1 MIKRNFSSEEE
12 AGKPSNRIGGKH
24 ILTMIPGDGV
34 GPELCE
40 SVKMVFAAAGVPVEW
55 NEIAISD
62 IGSYGSK
69 HSLLDVADSLK
80 KTGVAIKGA
89 LTTPTSINSQD
100 ILSLNQK
107 MKIELDLFANVVHCK
122 SFAGFKTR
130 HNNIDVIIVREQTE
144 GEYTSL
150 EHETV
155 PGVVEM
161 IKVITR
167 KKSERIAKFAFDY
180 ATMHGRKKVTAIHKA
195 NIMKLADGM
204 FLNTCEEVS
213 KLYPKIQFQGMI
225 VDNACMQMVSNPQQ
239 FDVLVVPNLYGN
251 IIGNVAAGLVGGA
264 GVVPGKSIGSQFAIF
279 EPGARH
285 TYAQMA
291 GRNVANPT
299 AMLLSGAD
307 MLDHINLKVHARTV
321 RSAVERTISTGKC
334 LTMDMG
340 GSAST
345 SDFVQAVIENIY

>member
-1 MIKRNFSSEEE
+1 
-12 AGKPSNRIGGKH
+12 
-24 ILTMIPGDGV
+24 
-34 GPELCE
+34 
-40 SVKMVFAAAGVPVEW
+40 
-55 NEIAISD
+55 
-62 IGSYGSK
+62 
-69 HSLLDVADSLK
+69 
-80 KTGVAIKGA
+80 
-89 LTTPTSINSQD
+89 
-100 ILSLNQK
+100 
-107 MKIELDLFANVVHCK
+107 
-122 SFAGFKTR
+122 
-130 HNNIDVIIVREQTE
+130 
-144 GEYTSL
+144 
-150 EHETV
+150 
-155 PGVVEM
+155 M

-180 ATMHGRKKVTAIHKA
+180 ATMQGRKKVTAIHKA

-345 SDFVQAVIENIY
+345 SDFVQAVIANIY